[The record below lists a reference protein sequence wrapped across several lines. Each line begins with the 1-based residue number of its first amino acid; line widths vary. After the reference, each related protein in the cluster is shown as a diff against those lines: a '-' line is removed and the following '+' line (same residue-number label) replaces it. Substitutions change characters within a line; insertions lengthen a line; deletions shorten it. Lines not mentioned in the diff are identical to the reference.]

1 MCVVL
6 LAKYYKK
13 DKISLF
19 LPHSWP
25 NYASVGII
33 IIIIMNSNSTIL
45 NIGS

>member
-25 NYASVGII
+25 NYASVD
-33 IIIIMNSNSTIL
+33 IIIIMNSNSIIL
-45 NIGS
+45 NVGS